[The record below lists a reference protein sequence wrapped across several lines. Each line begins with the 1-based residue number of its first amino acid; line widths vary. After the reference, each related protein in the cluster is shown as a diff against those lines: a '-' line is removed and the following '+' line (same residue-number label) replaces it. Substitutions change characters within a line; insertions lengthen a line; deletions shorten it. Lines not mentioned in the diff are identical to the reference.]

1 MEGVLANRANVN
13 PPLVINRNT
22 NFNLE
27 SDSASSQLD
36 PQKEDPSNNDAF
48 QAENDSDPF
57 LTPGARGKRRRVK
70 ASANETIKQMFEE
83 LQAKR
88 DEEKEAEAAL
98 AEEAKG
104 DRRKILDV
112 MTKSQETMSEAVSV
126 LKLMA
131 EKM

>member
-1 MEGVLANRANVN
+1 MN

-36 PQKEDPSNNDAF
+36 PQKDPSNNDAF

-57 LTPGARGKRRRVK
+57 LTPGARGKRHRVK

-104 DRRKILDV
+104 DRRKILDI